1 MNRILTFAEFAKSF
15 DQKGTEL
22 GNTPADVEALASST
36 DQFTGD
42 NSDGSCS
49 DGDIKQPDVVGGEGD
64 GGKVI
69 TLAVQP
75 EGEEEEETEEPEEG
89 AEGNEEEF
97 EVEDEPNEEEEG
109 NA

>member
-15 DQKGTEL
+15 NQKGTEL
-22 GNTPADVEALASST
+22 GNSPADVEALASST

-42 NSDGSCS
+42 KSNGSCP
-49 DGDIKQPDVVGGEGD
+49 DGETEQPEVVDGD

-75 EGEEEEETEEPEEG
+75 EGEEDEAPEDDAEGKEEEFVTEPESEEEEET
-89 AEGNEEEF
+89 
-97 EVEDEPNEEEEG
+97 V
-109 NA
+109 